1 MIRQDGLMVF
11 AEKPYMVVVEAKRT
25 EALERQDSQAQLC
38 AQIRSLQIQWLLHSD
53 ANSWLTLVVMKVERE
68 QLRMA
73 ANGLYSMSTKGTG
86 TWTTSSQWMTPVL
99 FVFFVLI

>member
-11 AEKPYMVVVEAKRT
+11 VEKPYMVVVEAKRT
-25 EALERQDSQAQLC
+25 EALERQDSHAQLC
-38 AQIRSLQIQWLLHSD
+38 AQMRSLQIQWLLHFD
-53 ANSWLTLVVMKVERE
+53 LNSWLTLVVMKVERE

-86 TWTTSSQWMTPVL
+86 TWMTSPQRMTPVQS
-99 FVFFVLI
+99 VFFVLI